1 MNSVLAASE
10 VAGAFS
16 LLAWRSVEVEAE
28 AGLMVR
34 VHGGILRVR
43 AGEGSAPRFLSAGD
57 CFVAWRA
64 GCIELK
70 AYTNA
75 ELRIEW
81 PREAGERLSPGLEP
95 IDWTPEARRAPMEPI
110 AQGLRPWA

>member
-10 VAGAFS
+10 VAGPFS
-16 LLAWRSVEVEAE
+16 LIAWRRVAVEAK

-34 VHGGILRVR
+34 VQGGVLRLSP
-43 AGEGSAPRFLSAGD
+43 GEGSAPRFLGAGD
-57 CFVAWRA
+57 CFVARRA
-64 GCIELK
+64 GFIELK

-81 PREAGERLSPGLEP
+81 PRAAAERLSPGLEP
-95 IDWTPEARRAPMEPI
+95 VSWHEEARRAPMEPI
-110 AQGLRPWA
+110 AQGLRP